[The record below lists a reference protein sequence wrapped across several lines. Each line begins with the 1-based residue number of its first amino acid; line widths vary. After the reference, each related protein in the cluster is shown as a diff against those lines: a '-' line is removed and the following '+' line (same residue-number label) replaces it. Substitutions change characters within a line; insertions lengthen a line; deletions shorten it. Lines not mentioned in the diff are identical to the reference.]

1 MNKITNIKERIRYI
15 ADIKKIK
22 KEEFFNQLG
31 ISSANFRGDK
41 IDRPI
46 NSDTIENLITLY
58 PDINPHW
65 LLTGEGEP
73 FHAEVEQVN
82 EPNTTYTT
90 NTKAIPLIHPETLR
104 KLGDQPLQFAKN
116 DIIEQY
122 VVPKFNS
129 KGVEYLLE
137 YDGPQHMFSNI
148 KSGNLL
154 GCKRI
159 SDTSFIQWGKPYV
172 LITQQGVMVRKLFP
186 VNEKETTVECRT
198 EDEDNH
204 PPFQINL
211 DSIFS
216 ISIILGI
223 LHAE

>member
-1 MNKITNIKERIRYI
+1 M
-15 ADIKKIK
+15 
-22 KEEFFNQLG
+22 
-31 ISSANFRGDK
+31 
-41 IDRPI
+41 
-46 NSDTIENLITLY
+46 
-58 PDINPHW
+58 
-65 LLTGEGEP
+65 
-73 FHAEVEQVN
+73 
-82 EPNTTYTT
+82 
-90 NTKAIPLIHPETLR
+90 
-104 KLGDQPLQFAKN
+104 LQ
-116 DIIEQY
+116 
-122 VVPKFNS
+122 FNS

-198 EDEDNH
+198 EDENNH

>member
-1 MNKITNIKERIRYI
+1 
-15 ADIKKIK
+15 
-22 KEEFFNQLG
+22 
-31 ISSANFRGDK
+31 
-41 IDRPI
+41 
-46 NSDTIENLITLY
+46 
-58 PDINPHW
+58 
-65 LLTGEGEP
+65 
-73 FHAEVEQVN
+73 
-82 EPNTTYTT
+82 
-90 NTKAIPLIHPETLR
+90 
-104 KLGDQPLQFAKN
+104 
-116 DIIEQY
+116 
-122 VVPKFNS
+122 
-129 KGVEYLLE
+129 
-137 YDGPQHMFSNI
+137 MFSNI

-223 LHAE
+223 LHGIALQFLRVKTSLFLNSNVKHSLYSK

>member
-1 MNKITNIKERIRYI
+1 MNKITKIKERIRYI

-90 NTKAIPLIHPETLR
+90 NTKVIPLIHPETLR

-154 GCKRI
+154 GVN
-159 SDTSFIQWGKPYV
+159 V
-172 LITQQGVMVRKLFP
+172 LV
-186 VNEKETTVECRT
+186 
-198 EDEDNH
+198 
-204 PPFQINL
+204 
-211 DSIFS
+211 
-216 ISIILGI
+216 I
-223 LHAE
+223 LHLYNGENLMY